1 MAVEVKVAPDNRL
14 EYKSVFLEDRRVT
27 SQYFN
32 LTELPDTFTGG
43 KNAFLIA
50 GTDYLEPNTEVL
62 VQVRDSKGKIVY
74 TESSDGNPEYY
85 EGISKVIAVYVYPTD
100 SVEQAIDS
108 TAFGPCTITIL
119 GELKYYDNNGSKT
132 EVPEIWKGKYNVRY
146 VGTANINPNLA
157 NTTRVRFFRRP
168 QATITEILKPIYST
182 PSGSSPIASAITASY
197 ANIKLSRL
205 ETFAGDVK
213 RVKVY
218 RSSAS
223 TISDFELIQDIQIEA
238 KELLQTLNAS
248 GSVVTDTGIFNSEVL
263 LKFWES
269 GSLTAATLNTSQFSG
284 SSTAVK
290 LEGAGNFKYKP
301 YLDLSDVTVYELAFD
316 AFYSGS
322 SQTNLELHIS
332 GSQNGD
338 LKVDTLNG
346 LFPTK
351 DFTNYVTQFTLP
363 KSEPS
368 ASLYFKQTQSNWFI
382 KDISLRASSETVFSP
397 NEVSFVVSMPTNIS
411 NETFNFRFEF
421 FDVNNNYVPV
431 IVTGSQTFTGGNN
444 FIANTKLLTFES
456 DRTAFRFSTGSFG
469 NPAFQQVG
477 FSISRTNL
485 TGSVTY
491 ASAAF
496 DTTGNYIV
504 PASYAGTYPGL
515 LTNAGDGGASLTIA
529 NFSGSVSSILVGS
542 ITYTASCEGFNE
554 FETIYRFE
562 DGENAPGVFVTANT
576 NQFFYKATD
585 LSLQPV
591 AQTITIEAKRKNLA
605 SSSTPLIVNSGS
617 GKPPLTYVSTN
628 STNGVD
634 TYTLAG
640 SSYPYLTSETIY
652 SISGSDQFGNQ
663 FSDAIKITPVKILD
677 GLSVSLT
684 NENATLPALST
695 GFVASGSFILTS
707 GSVSVKVGGEDITR
721 DEGLTTY
728 NRFDIISA
736 TGTNCTPNDTTPDDA
751 TYGITSLTNDS
762 GSLSLLVRYKDA
774 VGDTTDVT
782 KVVTYSKVKKS
793 APLLNFVIGN
803 NNQTVTAKSTGAQ
816 IDAFLT
822 ASFTV
827 NEVYN
832 GLTTQKTFTP
842 TNITTTN
849 GYIVT
854 LPTASTLSLPN
865 MADGTNSV
873 DISITGSVVD
883 SENTTRSVF
892 GNISLA
898 KTKKAVP
905 SVVVTASPQAQSV
918 LANSAGIQSGSLSNV
933 TIAALEGSTDVFTSM
948 VITSTTGFSSLP
960 TVSGAT
966 LTMTSAVMNAAEASV
981 TLTITHTDSEGTS
994 GQTKTIIVRAT
1005 KVPTGATGGNGTNG
1019 TNGTN
1024 GVTGPGVVH
1033 TGIWESGRTYQFSD
1047 GLTDGTGRRD
1057 TVLWSSDGNAPYN
1070 TYYATTRQHLS
1081 ATGNV
1086 ANGSPNQAAQTG
1098 WLSLGTQDFFVAA
1111 KIGLFEESYVQN
1123 TLNIGTNNSGGLS
1136 SANIT
1141 LAGGSTNPYISI
1153 GQSATVGSQGY
1164 NLNGIFLGQSG
1175 GVSKLSLKSSA
1186 TSSLLWDGTN
1196 LTINGGGTF
1205 SGNISAATGTFT
1217 GGVSGT
1223 GYTLN
1228 NSGLN
1233 LSNADSV
1240 ITLGGVTLS
1249 NSGLVGTGFSLTT
1262 AGGVVASQGTVGGW
1276 VINSNTLSS
1285 PPVNSVSRLVLAS
1298 SSLIKISDSGGTG
1311 RLFIRSGPLTTPAAS
1326 ATSVSATFASVSIP
1340 VYGTYT
1346 DYNNTTI
1353 YGGYTPFTVSNAG
1366 SYTGAITLGPYHS
1379 GGVIAVMSAPEWTGY
1394 VSISL
1399 LYEIA
1404 SDTGFNN
1411 IIAQGTITSRGVGSY
1426 AENGSITQIELPSG
1440 TASINVSLAA
1450 ATYYSRLRWTVN
1462 LFSETAQM
1470 QINAVASG
1478 ATNVTLS
1485 MTNTFAEFTDEGLQI
1500 ANSDVTYFR
1509 IQRDSLQGSNNAYVK
1524 IGGALEVT
1532 GDIVSLASDKRLKE
1546 NIIPIDGALNKIDK
1560 INGVYFNYT
1569 DKAKEANPHFGDG
1582 RQVGLIAQE
1591 IQEVLPEVVNFAPFD
1606 YGVDN
1611 KNISGENYLTLN
1623 YDKVVPL
1630 LLQAIK
1636 ELKCELDEVKK
1647 LIK

>member
-1 MAVEVKVAPDNRL
+1 MAVEVKVAPDNQL
-14 EYKSVFLEDRRVT
+14 ELKSVFLEDRRVT

-62 VQVRDSKGKIVY
+62 VQIRDASGRVVY
-74 TESSDGNPEYY
+74 TESSDGSPEYY
-85 EGISKVIAVYVYPTD
+85 EGISKVIAVYVYPSD

-119 GELKYYDNNGSKT
+119 GELKYYDNDGSKT
-132 EVPEIWKGKYNVRY
+132 EVPEIFKGKFNIRY
-146 VGTANINPNLA
+146 VGTANINPTLA

-218 RSSAS
+218 RSSTS

-316 AFYSGS
+316 GFYSGL

-338 LKVDTLNG
+338 LKIDTLNG

-351 DFTNYVTQFTLP
+351 DFTNYVAQFTLP

-477 FSISRTNL
+477 FSIGRTNL

-496 DTTGNYIV
+496 DTTGDYIV

-515 LTNAGDGGASLTIA
+515 LTNAGDSGASLTIA

-576 NQFFYKATD
+576 NQFIYKATN
-585 LSLQPV
+585 LSLNPSG
-591 AQTITIEAKRKNLA
+591 QTITIEAKRKNLA
-605 SSSTPLIVNSGS
+605 SSSTPLTINSGS
-617 GKPPLTYVSTN
+617 GKPSLTYISTN
-628 STNGVD
+628 ATNGVD

-640 SSYPYLTSETIY
+640 SSYPFLTDETIY

-677 GLSVSLT
+677 GFSVAVT
-684 NENATLPALST
+684 NENTSFPATST
-695 GFVASGSFILTS
+695 GIIVGDLGASSGSIT
-707 GSVSVKVGGEDITR
+707 VKVGNETINYSSTFITNSFSASISSTSA
-721 DEGLTTY
+721 LTP
-728 NRFDIISA
+728 NIFN
-736 TGTNCTPNDTTPDDA
+736 GTNYSINA
-751 TYGITSLTNDS
+751 LSEDS
-762 GSLSLLVRYKDA
+762 GSLTLLVKYKD
-774 VGDTTDVT
+774 GGGTILSSS
-782 KVVTYSKVKKS
+782 KQITYSKVKKS

-832 GLTTQKTFTP
+832 GVTTQKTFTP

-849 GYIVT
+849 SYTVT
-854 LPTASTLSLPN
+854 LPIAATLSLPN

-933 TIAALEGSTDVFTSM
+933 IIAALEGSTNVFTSM
-948 VITSTTGFSSLP
+948 VITSTTGFSTLP
-960 TVSGAT
+960 TVTGASNT
-966 LTMTSAVMNAAEASV
+966 LVMTSAVMNAAEGSI
-981 TLTITHTDSEGTS
+981 TLTVTHTDSEGTG

-1024 GVTGPGVVH
+1024 GVTGPGIVH
-1033 TGIWESGRTYQFSD
+1033 TGIWTSGRTYQFSD

-1057 TVLWSSDGNAPYN
+1057 TVLWSTTGNPPYN
-1070 TYYATTRQHLS
+1070 TYYATTRGHLS

-1086 ANGSPNQAAQTG
+1086 ANGSPSEAAQTG

-1123 TLNIGTNNSGGLS
+1123 TLNIGTNNSGGS
-1136 SANIT
+1136 STANIT
-1141 LAGGSTNPYISI
+1141 LSGGTANPYFSL
-1153 GQSATVGSQGY
+1153 GQSPVGVY
-1164 NLNGIFLGQSG
+1164 NANGIFIGAVNDSG
-1175 GVSKLSLKSSA
+1175 TKYKMSLKSA
-1186 TSSLLWDGTN
+1186 TNSLLWDGTS
-1196 LTINGGGTF
+1196 LTITGGGTF

-1233 LSNADSV
+1233 LTNASSV
-1240 ITLGGVTLS
+1240 ISLGNTVVLNS
-1249 NSGLVGTGFSLTT
+1249 SGLVGTGFSLTT
-1262 AGGVVASQGTVGGW
+1262 AGVVASQGTIGGWTIETDKLSSPLVGGVRRLEFKPTPLIAINNAAGVPKLTIKSGPLSTIGGAGSVTLPLNSPDINRSAFNDSTSQANNRIYGGGNSFNVPNIGTYSGTVPYDTTGTLATTPGGW
-1276 VINSNTLSS
+1276 NGYLYIGMGIQIATDNAFNNIVTEEVIASSNGEAITGGSKAFSVAFSQTGTHYIRVFWTRTLFSDTSAQTTFSSAGSTFTNSTLGQSVLTTEITDEGFQVINS
-1285 PPVNSVSRLVLAS
+1285 
-1298 SSLIKISDSGGTG
+1298 
-1311 RLFIRSGPLTTPAAS
+1311 
-1326 ATSVSATFASVSIP
+1326 
-1340 VYGTYT
+1340 
-1346 DYNNTTI
+1346 
-1353 YGGYTPFTVSNAG
+1353 
-1366 SYTGAITLGPYHS
+1366 
-1379 GGVIAVMSAPEWTGY
+1379 
-1394 VSISL
+1394 
-1399 LYEIA
+1399 
-1404 SDTGFNN
+1404 
-1411 IIAQGTITSRGVGSY
+1411 
-1426 AENGSITQIELPSG
+1426 
-1440 TASINVSLAA
+1440 
-1450 ATYYSRLRWTVN
+1450 
-1462 LFSETAQM
+1462 
-1470 QINAVASG
+1470 
-1478 ATNVTLS
+1478 TNV
-1485 MTNTFAEFTDEGLQI
+1485 
-1500 ANSDVTYFR
+1500 YFR
-1509 IQRDSLQGSNNAYVK
+1509 IQREGTYTTTPFVQVGGSLSATGNIIAYY
-1524 IGGALEVT
+1524 
-1532 GDIVSLASDKRLKE
+1532 SDRRLK
-1546 NIIPIDGALNKIDK
+1546 NIEGKIDNPLEKLDK
-1560 INGVYFNYT
+1560 INGVYYRQNEL
-1569 DKAKEANPHFGDG
+1569 AKEFGYNDNK

-1591 IQEVLPEVVNFAPFD
+1591 VEEILPEVIQPAPFD
-1606 YGVDN
+1606 INEEDGSS
-1611 KNISGENYLTLN
+1611 KTGENYLTIDYN
-1623 YDKVVPL
+1623 KIVPL
-1630 LLQAIK
+1630 LVECIK
-1636 ELKCELDEVKK
+1636 ELKKEINELKENK
-1647 LIK
+1647 

>member
-50 GTDYLEPNTEVL
+50 GTEYLEPNTEVL
-62 VQVRDSKGKIVY
+62 VQIRDSTGRVVY
-74 TESSDGNPEYY
+74 TESSDGSPEYY

-316 AFYSGS
+316 GFYSGS

-338 LKVDTLNG
+338 LKIDTLNG

-351 DFTNYVTQFTLP
+351 DFTNYVAQFTLP

-576 NQFFYKATD
+576 NQFIYKATD
-585 LSLQPV
+585 LSLNPTG
-591 AQTITIEAKRKNLA
+591 QTITLEAKRKNLA
-605 SSSTPLIVNSGS
+605 SSSTPLTVNSGS
-617 GKPPLTYVSTN
+617 GKPPLTFVSTN

-640 SSYPYLTSETIY
+640 SSYLYSTNETIY

-677 GLSVSLT
+677 GFSVAVT
-684 NENATLPALST
+684 NENTSFPATSVGTIVGDLAAS
-695 GFVASGSFILTS
+695 SGSIT
-707 GSVSVKVGGEDITR
+707 VKVGNETINYSSTFITNSFSASISSTS
-721 DEGLTTY
+721 GLTANTFNGTNY
-728 NRFDIISA
+728 SINTLSQDTGSLTLLVKYKDGGGTIIS
-736 TGTNCTPNDTTPDDA
+736 
-751 TYGITSLTNDS
+751 SS
-762 GSLSLLVRYKDA
+762 KDI
-774 VGDTTDVT
+774 
-782 KVVTYSKVKKS
+782 TYSKVKKA
-793 APLLNFVIGN
+793 APILNFVIGN

-816 IDAFLT
+816 LDSFVN
-822 ASFTV
+822 ASFSV
-827 NEVYN
+827 NETYN
-832 GLTTQKTFTP
+832 GLTSAKTFTP
-842 TNITTTN
+842 ISITATNSYTGFN
-849 GYIVT
+849 S
-854 LPTASTLSLPN
+854 TATSLTLPN
-865 MADGTNSV
+865 MANGTDSV
-873 DISITGSVVD
+873 DISVTGSVVD
-883 SENTTRSVF
+883 SENTTRNVF

-905 SVVVTASPQAQSV
+905 NVVVTASPQAQSV
-918 LANSAGIQSGSLSNV
+918 LANSSGTQTGTLSNV
-933 TIAALEGSTDVFTSM
+933 TITALEGSTNVFTSM
-948 VITSTTGFSSLP
+948 VIASTTGFSTLP

-966 LTMTSAVMNAAEASV
+966 LTMTSAVMNAAEGSI
-981 TLTITHTDSEGTS
+981 TLTITHTDSEGTT

-1005 KVPTGATGGNGTNG
+1005 KVPTGADGGNGSSGTSG
-1019 TNGTN
+1019 TNGPQGNN
-1024 GVTGPGVVH
+1024 GTSGARGGDGPGIVFR
-1033 TGIWESGRTYQFSD
+1033 GPWSSAITYNSISQD
-1047 GLTDGTGRRD
+1047 PTRRD
-1057 TVLWSSDGNAPYN
+1057 AVLYSG
-1070 TYYATTRQHLS
+1070 TYYATKTNAS
-1081 ATGNV
+1081 ANL
-1086 ANGSPNQAAQTG
+1086 NKQPNTETTF
-1098 WLSLGTQDFFVAA
+1098 WESLGTDSFFVAA
-1111 KIGLFEESYVQN
+1111 EIIISKESYVQN
-1123 TLNIGTNNSGGLS
+1123 TINVGTSTSGD
-1136 SANIT
+1136 ANIAI
-1141 LAGGSTNPYISI
+1141 AGGTSSPYISI
-1153 GQSATVGSQGY
+1153 GQATKGYDNTGVFIGS
-1164 NLNGIFLGQSG
+1164 NGTTGR
-1175 GVSKLSLKSSA
+1175 LSLKGSGG
-1186 TSSLLWDGTN
+1186 SLLWDGNN
-1196 LTINGGGTF
+1196 LSVNGGGTF
-1205 SGNISAATGTFT
+1205 TGALSIGTGDSIFKADTTYGIWLGNSAFASAPFSVTNAGALKATSGTIGGWDIDSNKIYKSSAYGSVELQANNRRLLFTGDGSIRFDGDGYINFAAPAGTYCGGIVMENTNIGVYVERYEGHTSPTTPDTYHSAGLGYTTAYGVYSNVRNSGALSGYFT
-1217 GGVSGT
+1217 GGRLTCTDNIVAYYSDERLKNIISNIPNALDKVNKLNGFYYT
-1223 GYTLN
+1223 NNDLAKSFGYKDDKMQI
-1228 NSGLN
+1228 G
-1233 LSNADSV
+1233 
-1240 ITLGGVTLS
+1240 
-1249 NSGLVGTGFSLTT
+1249 
-1262 AGGVVASQGTVGGW
+1262 
-1276 VINSNTLSS
+1276 
-1285 PPVNSVSRLVLAS
+1285 
-1298 SSLIKISDSGGTG
+1298 
-1311 RLFIRSGPLTTPAAS
+1311 
-1326 ATSVSATFASVSIP
+1326 VSA
-1340 VYGTYT
+1340 
-1346 DYNNTTI
+1346 
-1353 YGGYTPFTVSNAG
+1353 
-1366 SYTGAITLGPYHS
+1366 
-1379 GGVIAVMSAPEWTGY
+1379 
-1394 VSISL
+1394 
-1399 LYEIA
+1399 
-1404 SDTGFNN
+1404 
-1411 IIAQGTITSRGVGSY
+1411 
-1426 AENGSITQIELPSG
+1426 
-1440 TASINVSLAA
+1440 
-1450 ATYYSRLRWTVN
+1450 
-1462 LFSETAQM
+1462 
-1470 QINAVASG
+1470 
-1478 ATNVTLS
+1478 
-1485 MTNTFAEFTDEGLQI
+1485 
-1500 ANSDVTYFR
+1500 
-1509 IQRDSLQGSNNAYVK
+1509 
-1524 IGGALEVT
+1524 
-1532 GDIVSLASDKRLKE
+1532 
-1546 NIIPIDGALNKIDK
+1546 
-1560 INGVYFNYT
+1560 
-1569 DKAKEANPHFGDG
+1569 
-1582 RQVGLIAQE
+1582 
-1591 IQEVLPEVVNFAPFD
+1591 QEVNAILPEVISLAPFD
-1606 YGVDN
+1606 MEFDEEMRTQ
-1611 KNISGENYLTLN
+1611 KSKSGENYMTVQ
-1623 YDKVVPL
+1623 YDRLVPIL
-1630 LLQAIK
+1630 IEAIK
-1636 ELKCELDEVKK
+1636 ELSNKVENLEEK
-1647 LIK
+1647 LKNK

>member
-62 VQVRDSKGKIVY
+62 VQIRDSTGRVVY
-74 TESSDGNPEYY
+74 TESSDGSPEYY

-119 GELKYYDNNGSKT
+119 GELKYYDNDGSKT
-132 EVPEIWKGKYNVRY
+132 EVPEIWKGKYNIRY

-182 PSGSSPIASAITASY
+182 PSGSLPIASAITASY

-269 GSLTAATLNTSQFSG
+269 GSLTAATLNTSQFS
-284 SSTAVK
+284 SSSIAVK

-301 YLDLSDVTVYELAFD
+301 YLDLSDITVYELAFD

-338 LKVDTLNG
+338 LKVDTLDG

-351 DFTNYVTQFTLP
+351 DFTNYVAKFTLP

-444 FIANTKLLTFES
+444 FIASTKLLTFES

-477 FSISRTNL
+477 FSIGRTNL

-515 LTNAGDGGASLTIA
+515 LTNAGDSGASLTIA

-585 LSLQPV
+585 LSIQPV

-707 GSVSVKVGGEDITR
+707 GSVIVKVGGEDITR
-721 DEGLTTY
+721 NEGLTTY

-736 TGTNCTPNDTTPDDA
+736 TETNCVANDTTPDDA

-782 KVVTYSKVKKS
+782 KVVTYSKAKKS

-803 NNQTVTAKSTGAQ
+803 NNQTVTAKSTGEQ

-842 TNITTTN
+842 TNITATN
-849 GYIVT
+849 GYTTT
-854 LPTASTLSLPN
+854 LPIAATLSLPN
-865 MADGTNSV
+865 MEDGTNSV

-883 SENTTRSVF
+883 SENTTRFVY
-892 GNISLA
+892 GNISLS

-905 SVVVTASPQAQSV
+905 NVVVTATPQAQSV
-918 LANSAGIQSGSLSNV
+918 LANKEGVQTGTLSNV
-933 TIAALEGSTDVFTSM
+933 TIAALEGSTNVFTSM
-948 VITSTTGFSSLP
+948 VITSTAGFSSLP

-966 LTMTSAVMNAAEASV
+966 LTMTSAVMNAAEGSV
-981 TLTITHTDSEGTS
+981 TLTVTHTDSEGTT

-1005 KVPTGATGGNGTNG
+1005 KVPTGADGADGGDGTNG
-1019 TNGTN
+1019 AN

-1033 TGIWESGRTYQFSD
+1033 TGLWESGRTYQFSD

-1057 TVLWSSDGNAPYN
+1057 TVLWSSNGNAPYD

-1111 KIGLFEESYVQN
+1111 KIGLFEDSYVQS
-1123 TLNIGTNNSGGLS
+1123 TLNIGTTNNGGLS
-1136 SANIT
+1136 TANIT
-1141 LAGGSTNPYISI
+1141 LAGGTANPYFS
-1153 GQSATVGSQGY
+1153 
-1164 NLNGIFLGQSG
+1164 LGQSPV
-1175 GVSKLSLKSSA
+1175 GVYDATGIFIGRDSDSAYKMSLKGGSG
-1186 TSSLLWDGTN
+1186 SLLWNGTT

-1228 NSGLN
+1228 NSGLS
-1233 LSNADSV
+1233 LTNASSV
-1240 ITLGGVTLS
+1240 ISLGGVTLS
-1249 NSGLVGTGFSLTT
+1249 NSGLAGTGFSLTA

-1276 VINSNTLSS
+1276 AINSNNLSS
-1285 PPVNSVSRLVLAS
+1285 KADANGLRRLILDSSPQISVLAS
-1298 SSLIKISDSGGTG
+1298 NGVGK
-1311 RLFIRSGPLTTPAAS
+1311 LFIKAGPLTPYGSTGNVNVTFQPATLIEEDNI
-1326 ATSVSATFASVSIP
+1326 TSISRAYNGPISNEYTIP
-1340 VYGTYT
+1340 TTGTYT
-1346 DYNNTTI
+1346 AQITLASAINSVGLLNASNW
-1353 YGGYTPFTVSNAG
+1353 GGFANISLWYQIATDSNFSNIIVNEVLSAAYIS
-1366 SYTGAITLGPYHS
+1366 SYSETSGGAI
-1379 GGVIAVMSAPEWTGY
+1379 
-1394 VSISL
+1394 
-1399 LYEIA
+1399 
-1404 SDTGFNN
+1404 N
-1411 IIAQGTITSRGVGSY
+1411 I
-1426 AENGSITQIELPSG
+1426 P
-1440 TASINVSLAA
+1440 A
-1450 ATYYSRLRWTVN
+1450 ATKYISSQFTAGPIYTRMRWVVFSSSYSSNLKVN
-1462 LFSETAQM
+1462 GLSNTA
-1470 QINAVASG
+1470 IS
-1478 ATNVTLS
+1478 TTLS
-1485 MTNTFAEFTDEGLQI
+1485 LQVNFGELTDEGFQMVR
-1500 ANSDVTYFR
+1500 SGTEYFR
-1509 IQRDSLQGSNNAYVK
+1509 VERDAVQGANNAYVK
-1524 IGGALEVT
+1524 IGGVLEVT
-1532 GDIVSLASDKRLKE
+1532 SDIISLASDRRLKE
-1546 NIIPIDGALNKIDK
+1546 NIIPIDGALDKIDK

-1569 DKAKEANPHFGDG
+1569 DNARKANPGFGDE

-1591 IQEVLPEVVNFAPFD
+1591 IQEVLPEVIRFAPFD

-1611 KNISGENYLTLN
+1611 KSISGENYLTLN

>member
-14 EYKSVFLEDRRVT
+14 ELKSVFLEDRRVT

-62 VQVRDSKGKIVY
+62 VQIRDSTGRVVY

-100 SVEQAIDS
+100 SVAQAIDS

-119 GELKYYDNNGSKT
+119 GELKYYDNDGSKT
-132 EVPEIWKGKYNVRY
+132 EVPEIWKGKYNIRY

-182 PSGSSPIASAITASY
+182 PSGSLPIASAITASY

-269 GSLTAATLNTSQFSG
+269 GSLTAATLNTSQFS
-284 SSTAVK
+284 SSSIAVK

-338 LKVDTLNG
+338 LKVDTLDG

-351 DFTNYVTQFTLP
+351 DFTNYVAQFTLP

-444 FIANTKLLTFES
+444 FIASTKLLTFES

-477 FSISRTNL
+477 FSIGRTNL

-515 LTNAGDGGASLTIA
+515 LTNAGNSGASLTIA

-542 ITYTASCEGFNE
+542 ITYTASCEGFQE

-576 NQFFYKATD
+576 NQFIYKATD
-585 LSLQPV
+585 LSLNPSG
-591 AQTITIEAKRKNLA
+591 QTITIEAKRKNLA
-605 SSSTPLIVNSGS
+605 SSSTPLTVNSGS

-628 STNGVD
+628 ATNGVD

-640 SSYPYLTSETIY
+640 SSYPFLTDETIY

-677 GLSVSLT
+677 GFSVEVT
-684 NENATLPALST
+684 NENASFPATST
-695 GFVASGSFILTS
+695 GTIVGDLAASSGSIT
-707 GSVSVKVGGEDITR
+707 VKVGNETINYSSTFITNSFSASISSTF
-721 DEGLTTY
+721 GLTANTF
-728 NRFDIISA
+728 N
-736 TGTNCTPNDTTPDDA
+736 GTNYSINA
-751 TYGITSLTNDS
+751 LSADS
-762 GSLSLLVRYKDA
+762 GSLTLLVKYKD
-774 VGDTTDVT
+774 GGGTIISSS
-782 KVVTYSKVKKS
+782 KQITYSKVKKS

-803 NNQTVTAKSTGAQ
+803 NNQTVTAKSTGEQ
-816 IDAFLT
+816 VDVFLT

-832 GLTTQKTFTP
+832 GVTTQKTFTP
-842 TNITTTN
+842 TSITATN
-849 GYIVT
+849 NYIAGSS
-854 LPTASTLSLPN
+854 TATTLSLPN

-892 GNISLA
+892 GNISLS

-905 SVVVTASPQAQSV
+905 SVVVTATPQAQSV
-918 LANSAGIQSGSLSNV
+918 LANKAGVQTGTLSNV
-933 TIAALEGSTDVFTSM
+933 TIAALEGSTNVFTSM
-948 VITSTTGFSSLP
+948 VITSTAGFSSLP
-960 TVSGAT
+960 TVSGAI
-966 LTMTSAVMNAAEASV
+966 LTMTSAVMNAAEGSV
-981 TLTITHTDSEGTS
+981 TLTVTHTDSEGTT

-1005 KVPTGATGGNGTNG
+1005 KVPTGADGADGGDG

-1033 TGIWESGRTYQFSD
+1033 TGLWESGRTYQFSD

-1057 TVLWSSDGNAPYN
+1057 TVLWSSNGNAPYD

-1111 KIGLFEESYVQN
+1111 KIGLFEDSYVQS
-1123 TLNIGTNNSGGLS
+1123 TLNIGTTDNGGLS
-1136 SANIT
+1136 TANIT
-1141 LAGGSTNPYISI
+1141 LAGGTANPYFSL
-1153 GQSATVGSQGY
+1153 GQSPVGVYSA
-1164 NLNGIFLGQSG
+1164 NGIFIGRDSDDAY
-1175 GVSKLSLKSSA
+1175 KMSLKGDSG
-1186 TSSLLWDGTN
+1186 SLLWDGTTLN
-1196 LTINGGGTF
+1196 VEGSVVITGGSTKTTIDSKVSAAEVTDNIGGVGKTVITGNKIESLNFIGKTATF
-1205 SGNISAATGTFT
+1205 STG
-1217 GGVSGT
+1217 S
-1223 GYTLN
+1223 
-1228 NSGLN
+1228 
-1233 LSNADSV
+1233 
-1240 ITLGGVTLS
+1240 I
-1249 NSGLVGTGFSLTT
+1249 
-1262 AGGVVASQGTVGGW
+1262 GGW
-1276 VINSNTLSS
+1276 VINANNIAS
-1285 PPVNSVSRLVLAS
+1285 PPVNGKHRLQLFAS
-1298 SSLIKISDSGGTG
+1298 PSININNADGEGK
-1311 RLFIRSGPLTTPAAS
+1311 LFIRSGPLTDYSVTSDPISLNFGS
-1326 ATSVSATFASVSIP
+1326 ATLLEQIDTTSYNTFIYSTNGSTFSIP
-1340 VYGTYT
+1340 T
-1346 DYNNTTI
+1346 
-1353 YGGYTPFTVSNAG
+1353 AG
-1366 SYTGAITLGPYHS
+1366 SYNGTIQNIGGYS
-1379 GGVIAVMSAPEWTGY
+1379 GVAYMNSSDWSGY
-1394 VSISL
+1394 
-1399 LYEIA
+1399 LYVGLSYQIA
-1404 SDTGFNN
+1404 SDSSFNN
-1411 IIAQGTITSRGVGSY
+1411 IVAQNTITSRGISSVS
-1426 AENGSITQIELPSG
+1426 ENASGQNLNLPAVNGVIVTG
-1440 TASINVSLAA
+1440 TFAA
-1450 ATYYSRLRWTVN
+1450 GTYYTRLVWTVIAN
-1462 LFSETAQM
+1462 SDISSVT
-1470 QINAVASG
+1470 INPVASG
-1478 ATNVTLS
+1478 TITHGIQLARTINL
-1485 MTNTFAEFTDEGLQI
+1485 AEFTDEGLQLVRS
-1500 ANSDVTYFR
+1500 NTNFFR
-1509 IQRDSLQGSNNAYVK
+1509 VERNELQGANNAYVK
-1524 IGGALEVT
+1524 IGGVLEVT
-1532 GDIVSLASDKRLKE
+1532 SDIISLASDRRLKE
-1546 NIIPIDGALNKIDK
+1546 NIIPIDGALDKIDK

-1569 DKAKEANPHFGDG
+1569 DNARKANPGFGDE

-1591 IQEVLPEVVNFAPFD
+1591 IQQVLPEVIRFAPFD

-1611 KNISGENYLTLN
+1611 KSISGENYLTLN

>member
-50 GTDYLEPNTEVL
+50 GTEYLEPNTEVL
-62 VQVRDSKGKIVY
+62 VQIRDSTGRVVY

-316 AFYSGS
+316 GFYSGS

-338 LKVDTLNG
+338 LKIDTLNG

-351 DFTNYVTQFTLP
+351 DFTNYVAKFTLP
-363 KSEPS
+363 KSELS

-431 IVTGSQTFTGGNN
+431 IVTGSQTFIGGNN

-477 FSISRTNL
+477 FSIGRTNL

-504 PASYAGTYPGL
+504 PASYGGTYPGL
-515 LTNAGDGGASLTIA
+515 LTNAGNSGASLTIA

-576 NQFFYKATD
+576 NQFIYKATD
-585 LSLQPV
+585 LSLNPTG
-591 AQTITIEAKRKNLA
+591 QTITLEAKRKNLA
-605 SSSTPLIVNSGS
+605 SSSTPLTVNSGS
-617 GKPPLTYVSTN
+617 GKPPLTFVSTN

-640 SSYPYLTSETIY
+640 SSYLYSTNETIY

-663 FSDAIKITPVKILD
+663 FSDAIKISPVKILD
-677 GLSVSLT
+677 GFSVAVT
-684 NENATLPALST
+684 NENTSFPATSVGTIVGDLAAS
-695 GFVASGSFILTS
+695 SGSIT
-707 GSVSVKVGGEDITR
+707 VKVGNETINYSSTFITNSFSASISSTS
-721 DEGLTTY
+721 GLTANTFNGTNY
-728 NRFDIISA
+728 SINTLSQDTGSLTLLVKYKDGGGTIIS
-736 TGTNCTPNDTTPDDA
+736 
-751 TYGITSLTNDS
+751 SS
-762 GSLSLLVRYKDA
+762 KDI
-774 VGDTTDVT
+774 
-782 KVVTYSKVKKS
+782 TYSKVKKS
-793 APLLNFVIGN
+793 APVLNFVIGN

-822 ASFTV
+822 ASFVV

-842 TNITTTN
+842 ISITATNS
-849 GYIVT
+849 Y
-854 LPTASTLSLPN
+854 TAGSATATTLSLPN
-865 MADGTNSV
+865 MADATNSV

-883 SENTTRSVF
+883 SENTTRNVF

-905 SVVVTASPQAQSV
+905 NVVVTASPQAQSV
-918 LANSAGIQSGSLSNV
+918 LANSSGTQTGTLSNV
-933 TIAALEGSTDVFTSM
+933 TITALEGSTNVFTSM
-948 VITSTTGFSSLP
+948 VIASTTGFSTLP

-966 LTMTSAVMNAAEASV
+966 LTMTSAVMNAAEGSI
-981 TLTITHTDSEGTS
+981 TLTITHTDSEGTT

-1005 KVPTGATGGNGTNG
+1005 KVPTGADGGNGSSGTSG
-1019 TNGTN
+1019 TNGPQGNN
-1024 GVTGPGVVH
+1024 GTSGARGGDGPGIVFR
-1033 TGIWESGRTYQFSD
+1033 GPWSSAITYNSISQD
-1047 GLTDGTGRRD
+1047 PTRRD
-1057 TVLWSSDGNAPYN
+1057 VVLYSG
-1070 TYYATTRQHLS
+1070 TYYATKTNAS
-1081 ATGNV
+1081 ANL
-1086 ANGSPNQAAQTG
+1086 NKQPNTETTF
-1098 WLSLGTQDFFVAA
+1098 WESLGTDSFFVAA
-1111 KIGLFEESYVQN
+1111 EIIISKESYVQN
-1123 TLNIGTNNSGGLS
+1123 TINVGTNGNGD
-1136 SANIT
+1136 ANIAI
-1141 LAGGSTNPYISI
+1141 AGGTSSPYISI
-1153 GQSATVGSQGY
+1153 GQGTKGY
-1164 NLNGIFLGQSG
+1164 NNTGVFIGSDGTNG
-1175 GVSKLSLKSSA
+1175 KLSLKSA
-1186 TSSLLWDGTN
+1186 TNSLLWDGTS
-1196 LTINGGGTF
+1196 LTVNGGGTF
-1205 SGNISAATGTFT
+1205 TGELSIGSGNTIFKANTTDGIS
-1217 GGVSGT
+1217 
-1223 GYTLN
+1223 
-1228 NSGLN
+1228 
-1233 LSNADSV
+1233 
-1240 ITLGGVTLS
+1240 LGH
-1249 NSGLVGTGFSLTT
+1249 
-1262 AGGVVASQGTVGGW
+1262 
-1276 VINSNTLSS
+1276 
-1285 PPVNSVSRLVLAS
+1285 
-1298 SSLIKISDSGGTG
+1298 
-1311 RLFIRSGPLTTPAAS
+1311 
-1326 ATSVSATFASVSIP
+1326 ATFASAPFRVTQAGALTATSGNIGGWDIDSNRIFKSSAFGSVELQSNNRKLLFTGDGSITFTGTGMISFLAPVNGLGGGINIENSNFGVYVSRTETPNQITA
-1340 VYGTYT
+1340 G
-1346 DYNNTTI
+1346 I
-1353 YGGYTPFTVSNAG
+1353 GYSNAAAVFGNANG
-1366 SYTGAITLGPYHS
+1366 SGALSGDFMGGTLTCSH
-1379 GGVIAVMSAPEWTGY
+1379 
-1394 VSISL
+1394 
-1399 LYEIA
+1399 
-1404 SDTGFNN
+1404 N
-1411 IIAQGTITSRGVGSY
+1411 IIA
-1426 AENGSITQIELPSG
+1426 
-1440 TASINVSLAA
+1440 
-1450 ATYYSRLRWTVN
+1450 YYS
-1462 LFSETAQM
+1462 
-1470 QINAVASG
+1470 
-1478 ATNVTLS
+1478 
-1485 MTNTFAEFTDEGLQI
+1485 DE
-1500 ANSDVTYFR
+1500 
-1509 IQRDSLQGSNNAYVK
+1509 
-1524 IGGALEVT
+1524 
-1532 GDIVSLASDKRLKE
+1532 RLK
-1546 NIIPIDGALNKIDK
+1546 NIIGNIPNALDK
-1560 INGVYFNYT
+1560 INKLNGFYYTNNELAKSFGYKDDEMQIGVS
-1569 DKAKEANPHFGDG
+1569 
-1582 RQVGLIAQE
+1582 AQE
-1591 IQEVLPEVVNFAPFD
+1591 VNAILPEVISLAPFD
-1606 YGVDN
+1606 MEFDEEIRTQ
-1611 KNISGENYLTLN
+1611 KSKSGENYMTVQ
-1623 YDKVVPL
+1623 YDRLVPIL
-1630 LLQAIK
+1630 IEAIK
-1636 ELKCELDEVKK
+1636 ELSNKVENLEEK
-1647 LIK
+1647 LKNK